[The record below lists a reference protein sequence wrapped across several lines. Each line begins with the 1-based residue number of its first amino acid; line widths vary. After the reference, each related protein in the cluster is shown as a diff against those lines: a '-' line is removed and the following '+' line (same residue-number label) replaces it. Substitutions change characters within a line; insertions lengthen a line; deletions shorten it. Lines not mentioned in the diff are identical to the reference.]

1 MYAKGSS
8 LKTCHCGGDLLRHDL
23 YRYKRIPFVRIRYI
37 CRDCRET
44 IGMIEEVS
52 AVSGKGKIRFHTEG
66 RARILDARF
75 SNG

>member
-8 LKTCHCGGDLLRHDL
+8 MKTCHCGGDLLRHDI

-37 CRDCRET
+37 CKECKET
-44 IGMIEEVS
+44 IGMMEEVN
-52 AVSGKGKIRFHTEG
+52 ALSGSGKIRFHAEG

-75 SNG
+75 SNV